1 MMPSLSHQVPERDR
15 SRHAAPQ
22 VFDYLRN
29 RIIDLDM
36 PPGTLI
42 SRQELQVLFGF
53 SSTPIRDALL
63 QLQDESLVEIFPQH
77 ATVVS
82 PISLKLARQ
91 TQFLRRS
98 IELEALKTI
107 CAMPDRRKLVAALNG
122 TLVRQRSLLAEGD
135 LPAFDEVD
143 RSFHAML
150 CEAASVPDLWIMI
163 RRQAGH
169 IDRMRRMHLPVP
181 GKAEQVIR
189 DHARVIAAIEAADV
203 VEAELA
209 MRDHLSRSLASTDE
223 MRAKWPHYF
232 KD

>member
-1 MMPSLSHQVPERDR
+1 MNLALKSNALERDR

-22 VFDYLRN
+22 VFDYLREK
-29 RIIDLDM
+29 IITLEL

-42 SRQELQVLFGF
+42 SRQELQTLFGF

-63 QLQDESLVEIFPQH
+63 QLQDEKLVEIFPQH

-82 PISLKLARQ
+82 PISIKLARQ
-91 TQFLRRS
+91 AQFLRRS
-98 IELEALKTI
+98 IEIEALKTV
-107 CAMPDRRKLVAALNG
+107 CALPDRKPLVAALNG

-135 LPAFDEVD
+135 LPAFDDVD
-143 RSFHAML
+143 RSFHALL
-150 CEAASVPDLWIMI
+150 CEAASVPDLWLMI

-189 DHARVIAAIEAADV
+189 DHARVIAAIEAGDV
-203 VEAELA
+203 VEAEAA
-209 MRDHLSRSLASTDE
+209 MRDHLSRSLASTEE
-223 MRAKWPHYF
+223 MRARLPHYF
-232 KD
+232 RD